1 MLRVFK
7 QSALLSLVAAVAVTL
22 AACESGGNTGGGGGN
37 DAAVAAKVN
46 GKNITLKEV
55 DQSISQQTNGQ
66 LDKLAPLELAN
77 ARLQAL
83 QGLVQTEALY
93 QRAEKE
99 NLLPKDEEVA
109 QAINDRKQQ
118 ARLTEEEWQSRL
130 KEGGETEET
139 LREKVRKEIAIQNLI
154 KKNVGKI
161 TIRDGEVEEFYNA
174 NKERFVNPRGVG
186 LSAIVVDPRDS
197 AGQYPDDAKNEQEA
211 KNKVESIYSLL
222 KSGTV
227 DFAEVARS
235 RSEDPS
241 IIRGGDLGFATE
253 EELRQNRFPQAMI
266 SEFFG
271 SMPVGGITQPVR
283 FEDGRFFIFKLTER
297 RLQSEAQNLDS
308 PGVRDQIKDLLIN
321 ARQKILSDALGVVAM
336 NEAKIENFL
345 AQNMLNDPS
354 MLGGMQPVV
363 PGGGGQS
370 TAATPAAATT
380 GATPAAT
387 TGATP
392 AATTA
397 SPSAS
402 PAAAASPQ

>member
-1 MLRVFK
+1 MQRVVK
-7 QSALLSLVAAVAVTL
+7 QFAVVILVAALAVAL
-22 AACESGGNTGGGGGN
+22 AACDSGKGTEGGGGT

-55 DQSISQQTNGQ
+55 DQSISQQTSGQ

-99 NLLPKDEEVA
+99 SLLPKDEEVA

-118 ARLTEEEWQSRL
+118 ARMTEEEWQRRL
-130 KEGGETEET
+130 TESGETEES
-139 LREKVRKEIAIQNLI
+139 LRDKVRKEMAIQNLI

-174 NKERFVNPRGVG
+174 NKERFVSPRGVG

-197 AGQYPDDAKNEQEA
+197 AGQYPDDAKSEQEA
-211 KNKVESIYSLL
+211 KNKIESIYSLL

-227 DFAEVARS
+227 DFAEVARG

-241 IIRGGDLGFATE
+241 LVRNGDLGFATE
-253 EELRQNRFPQAMI
+253 EELRQNRFPQDLV
-266 SEFFG
+266 SNFFG
-271 SMPVGGITQPVR
+271 SLPVGGITQPIR

-297 RLQSEAQNLDS
+297 RMQSEAQNLDS
-308 PGVRDQIKDLLIN
+308 PGVRDQIKELLIN

-363 PGGGGQS
+363 PGGVQS
-370 TAATPAAATT
+370 PA
-380 GATPAAT
+380 ATPAAT
-387 TGATP
+387 TEASPAT
-392 AATTA
+392 AA

-402 PAAAASPQ
+402 PAATTSPQ